1 LIIMTSAASTL
12 PAETEAVTVA
22 YADLVA
28 FAAGV
33 FEKHGVPAGR
43 ARTAA
48 EALCHGDL
56 TGVRSHGLANLTRL
70 YLPLFAEGRADPRAE
85 PRVLADRGA
94 SVLVDGGKALG
105 LWHAAEVMDLCVE
118 RAREHG
124 VGMVSVRNATHFGCA
139 GFHTARAVPHGMVG
153 VLAGNCGQQRIAR
166 PPGARPALLGT
177 NPLSIAAP
185 AGPHHPFVL
194 DMSTTVVPT
203 GRIRAAERAGQP
215 IPPGWLQ
222 DAEGRPVTD
231 PGALDRRE
239 AYVQWLG
246 GSPETGA
253 FKGYGLALVV
263 EVLAAAVAGAGLGP
277 ASQAFDGDGGPTG
290 RDDDIGVFA
299 LAVAPGALRGG
310 FPDTVTSL
318 FGSLLD
324 APAVRADQPVRYPG
338 WYEAERAARYRRDGV
353 PLDAALAGELRTVS
367 AQVGVAFPEVAR

>member
-1 LIIMTSAASTL
+1 MTSATSTTR
-12 PAETEAVTVA
+12 PVSTGDVTIA
-22 YADLVA
+22 YPDLVG
-28 FAAGV
+28 FTSEV
-33 FEKHGVPAGR
+33 FERQGMPPER
-43 ARTAA
+43 ARLAA

-70 YLPLFAEGRADPRAE
+70 YLPLFAEGRANAKAE

-94 SVLVDGGKALG
+94 GVLIDGDRALG
-105 LWHAAEVMDLCVE
+105 LWHSAEIMDLCVE
-118 RAREHG
+118 RARAYG

-139 GFHTARAVPHGMVG
+139 GFHTARAVAHGMVG

-177 NPLSIAAP
+177 NPMSIAAP

-203 GRIRAAERAGQP
+203 GRIRAAERAGEP
-215 IPPGWLQ
+215 IPAGWLQ
-222 DAEGRPVTD
+222 DADGKPVTD

-253 FKGYGLALVV
+253 YKGYGLALLV

-277 ASQAFDGDGGPTG
+277 APEAFAGDGGPTG

-299 LAVAPGALRGG
+299 LAIAPGELRDG
-310 FPDTVTSL
+310 FRDTVTSL

-324 APAVRADQPVRYPG
+324 APPIDPARPVRYPG
-338 WYEAERAARYRRDGV
+338 WFEAERAERYRREGV
-353 PLDAALAGELRTVS
+353 PLSAALAAELRTVS
-367 AQVGVAFPEVAR
+367 AECDVAFPEVVR

>member
-1 LIIMTSAASTL
+1 MTSASTV
-12 PAETEAVTVA
+12 AVTGDVSVA
-22 YADLVA
+22 YPDLIT
-28 FAAGV
+28 FTTGV
-33 FEKHGVPAGR
+33 FEHHGVPAAR

-70 YLPLFAEGRADPRAE
+70 YLPLFAEGRADPVAE

-94 SVLVDGGKALG
+94 SVLLDGGRALG
-105 LWHAAEVMDLCVE
+105 LWLAAEAVDLAVE

-124 VGMVSVRNATHFGCA
+124 VGLVSIRNATHFGCA
-139 GFHTARAVPHGMVG
+139 GFHAARAVPHDMVG
-153 VLAGNCGQQRIAR
+153 LLAGNCGRQRIAR

-203 GRIRAAERAGQP
+203 GRIRAAERAGET
-215 IPPGWLQ
+215 IPVGWLE
-222 DAEGRPVTD
+222 DTGGRAVTD

-253 FKGYGLALVV
+253 FKGYGLALLV

-277 ASQAFDGDGGPTG
+277 DPEAFGGDGGPTG

-299 LAVAPGALRGG
+299 LAVAPGELRGADG
-310 FPDTVTSL
+310 FRQTVTGL
-318 FGSLLD
+318 FGALLD
-324 APAVRADQPVRYPG
+324 SPAVRPGQAVRYPG
-338 WYEAERAARYRRDGV
+338 WYEAERAGEYRRDGV
-353 PLDAALAGELRTVS
+353 PLGAALAAELRTV
-367 AQVGVAFPEVAR
+367 AEQTGVAFPEVAR